1 MSKHAFT
8 PFFTPYDA
16 PRGKRVYV
24 SGPMTGYPDL
34 NYPAFELAAKTLRA
48 MGYAVCNPCE
58 TTDILGDDGTLKH
71 ADFLRFDFER
81 VLEAD
86 FLVALPGW
94 ERSLGA
100 ISEILMAVRMGVKVW
115 DWATFEDYNR
125 IRYND
130 VARAISELYAGEAE
144 PTTQG
149 AAT

>member
-1 MSKHAFT
+1 MSKHMLF

-24 SGPMTGYPDL
+24 SGPMTGYEDL
-34 NYPAFELAAKTLRA
+34 NYPAFADASAVLRD

-71 ADFLRFDFER
+71 ADFLRFDFDR

-94 ERSLGA
+94 ARSLGA
-100 ISEILMAVRMGVKVW
+100 ISEILVAVRIGTKVW
-115 DWATFEDYNR
+115 DWDTFEDYNR
-125 IRYND
+125 IRYED
-130 VARAISELYAGEAE
+130 VARAISELYAGDVTA
-144 PTTQG
+144 TTQG